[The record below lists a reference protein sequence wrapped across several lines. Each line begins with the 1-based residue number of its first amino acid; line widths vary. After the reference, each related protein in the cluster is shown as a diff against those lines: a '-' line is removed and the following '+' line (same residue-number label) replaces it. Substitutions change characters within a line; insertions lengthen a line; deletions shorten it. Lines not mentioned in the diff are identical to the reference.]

1 MLQRCNPVPP
11 SKFLYQ
17 LYLHLKALAVCTNIA
32 IYAYNLFIRLEADT
46 IRSGDNEVK
55 IMFDFLMQL
64 SFIGL
69 MLIIGAAL
77 LYMVMNSLKN
87 ATAFQKLNRFTMLA
101 VISTFLGLIFLQY
114 SLFNSLLGSI
124 LVLLLIRIS
133 YVIYIDTE

>member
-1 MLQRCNPVPP
+1 
-11 SKFLYQ
+11 
-17 LYLHLKALAVCTNIA
+17 
-32 IYAYNLFIRLEADT
+32 
-46 IRSGDNEVK
+46 
-55 IMFDFLMQL
+55 MFDFLMQL

-69 MLIIGAAL
+69 MLIIGVAL

>member
-1 MLQRCNPVPP
+1 
-11 SKFLYQ
+11 
-17 LYLHLKALAVCTNIA
+17 
-32 IYAYNLFIRLEADT
+32 
-46 IRSGDNEVK
+46 
-55 IMFDFLMQL
+55 MFDFLMQL

-114 SLFNSLLGSI
+114 SLFHSLLGSI

>member
-1 MLQRCNPVPP
+1 
-11 SKFLYQ
+11 
-17 LYLHLKALAVCTNIA
+17 
-32 IYAYNLFIRLEADT
+32 
-46 IRSGDNEVK
+46 
-55 IMFDFLMQL
+55 MFDFLIQL

-69 MLIIGAAL
+69 MLIIGAVL
-77 LYMVMNSLKN
+77 LYMVFHTFKN

-114 SLFNSLLGSI
+114 SLFHSLLGSI